1 MDLVNRMRLQAEDL
15 HALNPVS
22 ETVKCLSIGA
32 DEIARLREQVE
43 SRTEEVVALA
53 EQNEKMRE
61 ALRAASQYLPVGV
74 VHIAEAALSLTDLAT
89 TALNRIKREGMLDA
103 AEICKQIE
111 AEKWQDFADK
121 KLAVKTYG
129 AVRCAN
135 EIYER
140 ADELY
145 QEVKL

>member
-22 ETVKCLSIGA
+22 ATVKCLSIGA

-43 SRTEEVVALA
+43 SRTEEVVSLA

-74 VHIAEAALSLTDLAT
+74 VHIAEAALSLPDLAT
-89 TALNRIKREGMLDA
+89 TAINRFKREGMLDA

-111 AEKWQDFADK
+111 EEKWRN
-121 KLAVKTYG
+121 KLGGGKAYN

-135 EIYER
+135 DILAA
-140 ADELY
+140 ADERY
-145 QEVKL
+145 PIVEKG